1 LLEKFFIYRD
11 IKSGNLTIEE
21 KAVVDPIPRGSDVN
35 RLSDDVF
42 RLVYSVTYS
51 KEKIESAVGNGRSS
65 LIAAIRT
72 RNFFPIKIHCE
83 VIADAIIR
91 IFNNNETS
99 EELFFDAKHLFIQ
112 PQEE

>member
-1 LLEKFFIYRD
+1 MLEKYFIYRD

-21 KAVVDPIPRGSDVN
+21 KAVLNPIKRGTDIN
-35 RLSDDVF
+35 RLSDDAF

-65 LIAAIRT
+65 LMAAIRT

-83 VIADAIIR
+83 AIADAIIR

-99 EELFFDAKHLFIQ
+99 EELVFDAKDLFIQ
-112 PQEE
+112 PSEE

>member
-1 LLEKFFIYRD
+1 MLEKFFIYRD

-21 KAVVDPIPRGSDVN
+21 KAVVNPIKRGSDIN

-65 LIAAIRT
+65 LITTIRN

-83 VIADAIIR
+83 AIADAIIR
-91 IFNNNETS
+91 IFNTNETS
-99 EELFFDAKHLFIQ
+99 EELLFDARDLFIQ
-112 PQEE
+112 PQAE

>member
-11 IKSGNLTIEE
+11 IKSGNFTIEE
-21 KAVVDPIPRGSDVN
+21 KAVLNPIKRGTDVN

-51 KEKIESAVGNGRSS
+51 KEKIESAVGNGRPS
-65 LIAAIRT
+65 LIATIRK

-83 VIADAIIR
+83 AIADAIIR

-99 EELFFDAKHLFIQ
+99 EELLFDAKDLFIQ

>member
-11 IKSGNLTIEE
+11 VKSGNFTIEE
-21 KAVVDPIPRGSDVN
+21 KAVVNPISRGTDVN
-35 RLSDDVF
+35 NLSDDVF
-42 RLVYSVTYS
+42 RLIYSVTYS

-65 LIAAIRT
+65 LIAAIRS

-83 VIADAIIR
+83 SIADAIIR

-99 EELFFDAKHLFIQ
+99 EELFFDAKALFVH
-112 PQEE
+112 PQEG

>member
-11 IKSGNLTIEE
+11 IKSGNFTIEE
-21 KAVVDPIPRGSDVN
+21 KAVLSPIKRGTDVN

-51 KEKIESAVGNGRSS
+51 KEKIESAVGNGRPS
-65 LIAAIRT
+65 LIATIRK

-83 VIADAIIR
+83 AIADAIIR
-91 IFNNNETS
+91 ILNNNENS
-99 EELFFDAKHLFIQ
+99 EELFFDAKDLFIQ

>member
-1 LLEKFFIYRD
+1 MLEKFFIYRD
-11 IKSGNLTIEE
+11 TKSGNLTIEE
-21 KAVVDPIPRGSDVN
+21 KAVIDPIPRGSDVN

-51 KEKIESAVGNGRSS
+51 KEKIESAIGNGRSS
-65 LIAAIRT
+65 LIAAIRN
-72 RNFFPIKIHCE
+72 RNFFPIKIQCE

>member
-1 LLEKFFIYRD
+1 MLEKYFIYRD

-35 RLSDDVF
+35 HLSDDVF
-42 RLVYSVTYS
+42 HLVYSVTYS
-51 KEKIESAVGNGRSS
+51 KEKIDSAIGNGRSS
-65 LIAAIRT
+65 LIATIRN

-83 VIADAIIR
+83 AIADAILR

-99 EELFFDAKHLFIQ
+99 EELFFDAKDLFIQ
-112 PQEE
+112 PPED

>member
-1 LLEKFFIYRD
+1 MLEKYFIYRD

-21 KAVVDPIPRGSDVN
+21 KAVVDPILRGSVVN
-35 RLSDDVF
+35 HLADDVF
-42 RLVYSVTYS
+42 HLVCSVTYS
-51 KEKIESAVGNGRSS
+51 KEKIDSAIGNGRSS
-65 LIAAIRT
+65 LIATIRN

-83 VIADAIIR
+83 AIADAILR

-99 EELFFDAKHLFIQ
+99 EELFFDAKDLFIK